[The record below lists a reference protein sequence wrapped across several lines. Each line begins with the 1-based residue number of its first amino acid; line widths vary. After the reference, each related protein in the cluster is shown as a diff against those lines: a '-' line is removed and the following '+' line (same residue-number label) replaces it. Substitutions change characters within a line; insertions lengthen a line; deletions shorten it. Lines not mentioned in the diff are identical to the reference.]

1 MRMLVVGAGSIGGL
15 FGGRLAQVGRD
26 VTFLVRPSRAAELR
40 RDGLRIVSP
49 LGDATVQPKLVSS
62 NDIHDAFDVVFLSV
76 KAYSLESAIGDFAP
90 AVSDQTMILPILNGM
105 KHMDTLAAH
114 FGARAVLGGAC
125 KAATML
131 DKQGRIVQLTKLQD
145 LAYGEMDGS
154 RSERVTRL
162 HEFMQGAGF
171 EARIS
176 QSIVLEMWQKW
187 TLLATLGGVTCLMR
201 GNTGEIEGA
210 HGGREFLTK
219 FFNEVVSIV
228 EAVGTPLGE
237 AFIAATAELLLKP
250 GAPTTSSLYRDL
262 QEGNP
267 VEADQI
273 LGDLLLRGAK
283 AGLSAPLISA
293 AYTHLCVYQNR
304 VAGTRSAGSPRP

>member
-26 VTFLVRPSRAAELR
+26 VTFLVRPSRAEALR
-40 RDGLRIVSP
+40 SNGLQIVSP
-49 LGDATVQPKLVSS
+49 LGDATVQPKLLASK
-62 NDIHDAFDVVFLSV
+62 DIHDAFDVVFLSV
-76 KAYSLESAIGDFAP
+76 KAYSLESAIGDFAS

-162 HEFMQGAGF
+162 HQFMQGAGF

-176 QSIVLEMWQKW
+176 ESIALEMWQKW

-201 GNTGEIEGA
+201 GNTGEIEA
-210 HGGREFLTK
+210 VHGGREFLTK
-219 FFNEVVSIV
+219 FLNEVVSVIQ
-228 EAVGTPLGE
+228 AVGRPLGE
-237 AFIAATAELLLKP
+237 AFIAATTELLLKP
-250 GAPTTSSLYRDL
+250 GAPTTSSLFRDL
-262 QEGNP
+262 QEGNR

-273 LGDLLLRGAK
+273 LGDLLQRGAK
-283 AGLSAPLISA
+283 VGLSTPLISA
-293 AYTHLCVYQNR
+293 AYAHLCVYQNR
-304 VAGTRSAGSPRP
+304 VAATHPAGRPGP